1 MVQKKYERAV
11 LVLKYDNYGLMEKI
25 ERFINDINLRALG
38 SIINE
43 SPSVALLNTYKFSE
57 QDHKNEDIDFI
68 SGFEIIDSN
77 QRLYLLE
84 GISDLAMKE
93 LETYIQKDFENNQN
107 TKYLKNNKILYKDRL
122 YREFEL

>member
-1 MVQKKYERAV
+1 
-11 LVLKYDNYGLMEKI
+11 MEKI

-77 QRLYLLE
+77 
-84 GISDLAMKE
+84 
-93 LETYIQKDFENNQN
+93 
-107 TKYLKNNKILYKDRL
+107 
-122 YREFEL
+122 